1 MMSEAKVIAIK
12 VNVRR
17 AFTCSGERNSETLS
31 DTASRPVRE
40 ALPFANAFK
49 IMRIAAKVIRPCSSP
64 RGSKPGVFVEYSVN
78 DPFSFR

>member
-1 MMSEAKVIAIK
+1 MREDKVIAIQ

-40 ALPFANAFK
+40 ALPFAKAFK
-49 IMRIAAKVIRPCSSP
+49 IIRMAAKVMSPCSSP
-64 RGSKPGVFVEYSVN
+64 SGSNPGVFVAYSGN
-78 DPFSFR
+78 EPLTFR